1 MKLSSRFRAAM
12 PWILFW
18 AIAATL
24 CTALGYAHQN
34 VPPKRPQ
41 PKPAGAA
48 QTQNAPQQDA
58 VARGKYLVE
67 QVAKCGECH
76 TPRDSEGNLDGSRWL
91 DGATIWIRPVH
102 HMNNWAEWAP
112 RLAGLPSFTD
122 DQAEAVLEKGIG
134 PNGAPIRPPMH
145 VYHMDHADAFA
156 IIAYL
161 RSLQKSQPGRNPQR

>member
-1 MKLSSRFRAAM
+1 MKLRARFAAAPQM
-12 PWILFW
+12 ILFC
-18 AIAATL
+18 AMIAGL
-24 CTALGYAHQN
+24 CAALGYAGQN
-34 VPPKRPQ
+34 VPPKKLQAKSTSSAQ
-41 PKPAGAA
+41 P
-48 QTQNAPQQDA
+48 QNAPPQSA
-58 VARGKYLVE
+58 IARGKYLVE

-76 TPRDSEGNLDGSRWL
+76 TPRDSEGNLDASRWL

-122 DQAEAVLEKGIG
+122 EQAEAVLEKGIG

-145 VYHMDHADAFA
+145 IYHMDHADAMA

-161 RSLQKSQPGRNPQR
+161 RSLQKSQPGRNPQQ

>member
-1 MKLSSRFRAAM
+1 M

-24 CTALGYAHQN
+24 CTALGYARQN
-34 VPPKRPQ
+34 VPSKKTQ
-41 PKPAGAA
+41 PRLAPSAQSQSVQQQGAI
-48 QTQNAPQQDA
+48 
-58 VARGKYLVE
+58 ARGKYLVE

-145 VYHMDHADAFA
+145 VYHMDHADALA

-161 RSLQKSQPGRNPQR
+161 RSLQQTQPGRNPQR